1 MKFWKNLCKSK
12 QSKKCLK
19 SVLQDP
25 LLTAKLGFFSYF
37 VEMFKPFL
45 ILYQT
50 DQPMLLYLYDDLP
63 QSNLP
68 SLLNKNNEDW
78 HSNVNQEIDKKGNI
92 TQAYLK
98 QFFKEVKLFAL
109 ATILKP
115 LEKIPLFSIWV
126 FFHEHSQITWMQ
138 GKREGISLT
147 PYYNFYPLHRHLDI
161 SRTITAGNSP
171 PLLASSQTRTRNLW
185 FPSASC

>member
-68 SLLNKNNEDW
+68 SLLNQIMK
-78 HSNVNQEIDKKGNI
+78 IDTATLIKKLI
-92 TQAYLK
+92 
-98 QFFKEVKLFAL
+98 
-109 ATILKP
+109 
-115 LEKIPLFSIWV
+115 
-126 FFHEHSQITWMQ
+126 
-138 GKREGISLT
+138 KRA
-147 PYYNFYPLHRHLDI
+147 I
-161 SRTITAGNSP
+161 SRRLIWSNFLKKLNY
-171 PLLASSQTRTRNLW
+171 LLWQPYWNLLRRYL
-185 FPSASC
+185 FFLSGFSFTNIHKLHECRGSGRAFL

>member
-68 SLLNKNNEDW
+68 SLLNQIMK
-78 HSNVNQEIDKKGNI
+78 IDTATLIKKLI
-92 TQAYLK
+92 
-98 QFFKEVKLFAL
+98 
-109 ATILKP
+109 
-115 LEKIPLFSIWV
+115 
-126 FFHEHSQITWMQ
+126 
-138 GKREGISLT
+138 KRA
-147 PYYNFYPLHRHLDI
+147 I
-161 SRTITAGNSP
+161 SRRLI
-171 PLLASSQTRTRNLW
+171 
-185 FPSASC
+185 